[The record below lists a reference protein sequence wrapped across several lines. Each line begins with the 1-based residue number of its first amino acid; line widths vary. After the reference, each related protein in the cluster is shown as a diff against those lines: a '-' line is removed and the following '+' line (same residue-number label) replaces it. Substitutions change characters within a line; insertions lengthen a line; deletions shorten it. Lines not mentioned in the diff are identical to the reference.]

1 MTWYSDIFDRLDANG
16 TFNGLVAGRI
26 FPHPAPAKNLDGS
39 QLTTPYV
46 TWQVPTTTRDYTH
59 DGPLDLPEH
68 RLQLE
73 AWDEDKA
80 DAMAVVDAI
89 RGALDGVTG
98 TIGSTT
104 GMVIMCDFEFE
115 VPDID
120 PDSEARQLFGVGLD
134 CMVVHQE

>member
-1 MTWYSDIFDRLDANG
+1 MTWYGDIFDRLDADG

-26 FPHPAPAKNLDGS
+26 YPHPAAAS
-39 QLTTPYV
+39 AATPYV

-59 DGPLDLPEH
+59 DGPLGLPEH

-73 AWDEDKA
+73 AWDEDKV

-89 RGALDGVTG
+89 RGSLDGATG

-104 GMVIMCDFEFE
+104 GCVIMCDFEFE

-120 PDSEARQLFGVGLD
+120 PESKDRQLFGVGLD